1 MASMSMLMS
10 TVGSSSSWSACA
22 GVVAMRTASS
32 AAAIVRVYLCEVI
45 LDCGKRREVF
55 SETEGVVLAADCGS
69 ELADEE

>member
-1 MASMSMLMS
+1 
-10 TVGSSSSWSACA
+10 
-22 GVVAMRTASS
+22 VVAMRTASS

-55 SETEGVVLAADCGS
+55 SPETEGVVLAADCGS

>member
-10 TVGSSSSWSACA
+10 TVGPSSSWSACA

-55 SETEGVVLAADCGS
+55 FSGDRGCGFS
-69 ELADEE
+69 CRLRFRAG